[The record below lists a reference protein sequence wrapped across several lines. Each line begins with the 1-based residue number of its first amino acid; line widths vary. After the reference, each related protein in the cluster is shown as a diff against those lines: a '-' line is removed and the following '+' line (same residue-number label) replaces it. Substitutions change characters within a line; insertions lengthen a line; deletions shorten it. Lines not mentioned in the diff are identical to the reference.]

1 MSASQAELKEIREQ
15 KKTLLEKQR
24 ELQAKADEGK
34 EERKAARKEQAEARK
49 AVREHKSA
57 VRDLSAKIY
66 STFSD
71 GDAGEINTLA
81 DELMESS
88 TKLVETVRAFGAA
101 SEKLE
106 DL

>member
-15 KKTLLEKQR
+15 KKALLEKQR

-34 EERKAARKEQAEARK
+34 EERKAARKAQADARK
-49 AVREHKSA
+49 EVREHKSA

-66 STFSD
+66 SNFSD
-71 GDAGEINTLA
+71 GDAEEINTLA

-88 TKLVETVRAFGAA
+88 TKLVEAVRSFGAA
-101 SEKLE
+101 AEKLE
-106 DL
+106 EL